1 MKNVL
6 APSILSA
13 DFKVLG
19 EQLKVTEAA
28 GAEYIHFD
36 VMDGIFV
43 PSISFGMPVLSC
55 IKGYTSQILDAHLM
69 ITEPIRYVEE
79 FAKAGADIITV
90 HLEACEDLQATID
103 KIHAAGV
110 KAGISIKP
118 KTPVEAFVPYLDQA
132 DMFLVMSVEPGFG
145 GQAFIPESLDRI
157 RELRKMLDEKGLK
170 TDIEVDGGIYHA
182 NVAEVLDAGANIMVS
197 GSGIFKGDKGLQFL
211 YENGIKP
218 DYIVGDFD
226 SVPREIVEY
235 YRTEENVP
243 IREFNPVKDAS
254 DTEIALR
261 LCLGLRRKDIYILGG
276 TGNRIDHLWANIQC
290 LNIALAAGSEAM
302 ILDSHNRIRI
312 LEHGITLTRAEAFGK
327 YFSVFPLELPV
338 EDFSISGAKYPLQN
352 HLLSAGDS
360 LCVSN
365 EFAEDEVKISFV
377 CGKVILMETRD

>member
-1 MKNVL
+1 MSK
-6 APSILSA
+6 
-13 DFKVLG
+13 
-19 EQLKVTEAA
+19 
-28 GAEYIHFD
+28 
-36 VMDGIFV
+36 
-43 PSISFGMPVLSC
+43 
-55 IKGYTSQILDAHLM
+55 
-69 ITEPIRYVEE
+69 R
-79 FAKAGADIITV
+79 TV
-90 HLEACEDLQATID
+90 I
-103 KIHAAGV
+103 V
-110 KAGISIKP
+110 S
-118 KTPVEAFVPYLDQA
+118 
-132 DMFLVMSVEPGFG
+132 
-145 GQAFIPESLDRI
+145 
-157 RELRKMLDEKGLK
+157 
-170 TDIEVDGGIYHA
+170 GGIL
-182 NVAEVLDAGANIMVS
+182 EKEFVLPILQSEETEFIIGV
-197 GSGIFKGDKGLQFL
+197 DKGLQFL
-211 YENGIKP
+211 YENEIKP

-261 LCLGLRRKDIYILGG
+261 LCLGLRRKEIYILGG

-365 EFAEDEVKISFV
+365 EFAEDEVNISFV

>member
-1 MKNVL
+1 MSK
-6 APSILSA
+6 
-13 DFKVLG
+13 
-19 EQLKVTEAA
+19 
-28 GAEYIHFD
+28 
-36 VMDGIFV
+36 
-43 PSISFGMPVLSC
+43 
-55 IKGYTSQILDAHLM
+55 
-69 ITEPIRYVEE
+69 R
-79 FAKAGADIITV
+79 TV
-90 HLEACEDLQATID
+90 I
-103 KIHAAGV
+103 V
-110 KAGISIKP
+110 S
-118 KTPVEAFVPYLDQA
+118 
-132 DMFLVMSVEPGFG
+132 
-145 GQAFIPESLDRI
+145 
-157 RELRKMLDEKGLK
+157 
-170 TDIEVDGGIYHA
+170 GGIL
-182 NVAEVLDAGANIMVS
+182 EKEFVLPILQSEETEFIIGV
-197 GSGIFKGDKGLQFL
+197 DKGLQFL
-211 YENGIKP
+211 YENEIKP

-226 SVPREIVEY
+226 SVPREIVEH

-261 LCLGLRRKDIYILGG
+261 LCLGLRRKEIYILGG

-312 LEHGITLTRAEAFGK
+312 LDHGITLTRAEAFGK

-365 EFAEDEVKISFV
+365 EFEEDEVKISFV

>member
-1 MKNVL
+1 MSK
-6 APSILSA
+6 
-13 DFKVLG
+13 
-19 EQLKVTEAA
+19 
-28 GAEYIHFD
+28 
-36 VMDGIFV
+36 
-43 PSISFGMPVLSC
+43 
-55 IKGYTSQILDAHLM
+55 
-69 ITEPIRYVEE
+69 R
-79 FAKAGADIITV
+79 TV
-90 HLEACEDLQATID
+90 I
-103 KIHAAGV
+103 V
-110 KAGISIKP
+110 S
-118 KTPVEAFVPYLDQA
+118 
-132 DMFLVMSVEPGFG
+132 
-145 GQAFIPESLDRI
+145 
-157 RELRKMLDEKGLK
+157 
-170 TDIEVDGGIYHA
+170 GGIL
-182 NVAEVLDAGANIMVS
+182 EKEFVLPILQSEETEFIIGV
-197 GSGIFKGDKGLQFL
+197 DKGLQFL
-211 YENGIKP
+211 YENEIKP

-261 LCLGLRRKDIYILGG
+261 LCLGLRRKEIYILGG

-365 EFAEDEVKISFV
+365 ELAEDEVKISFV